1 LKKLAML
8 LLSATLA
15 ACQDARSLPVATET
29 LPSTFRAAATKS
41 LHAMPSL
48 GSDCSGYDAGF
59 DSTGGKLG
67 LPVIDSSYSGNVAYA
82 TGNGGGGAVFYAC
95 PGTDNS
101 FGMPVPRGHTPD
113 WFGEVRFDFATIF
126 SQADLYGK
134 MSAPVW
140 LPRTDYYMYLYDGQ
154 YHHVGSYK
162 IGRANVKKSV
172 LKFPSPF
179 ENGLA
184 TPTDK
189 ILYLEIAHRTK

>member
-82 TGNGGGGAVFYAC
+82 TGTGGGLAVFYAC

-113 WFGEVRFDFATIF
+113 WFGEVRFGFSTIF
-126 SQADLYGK
+126 GQADLYGK

-140 LPRTDYYMYLYDGQ
+140 LPRTDYYMYIYDQ
-154 YHHVGSYK
+154 KDKLIESYK
-162 IGRANVKKSV
+162 IGRANAKSGN
-172 LKFPSPF
+172 LTFPSPF
-179 ENGLA
+179 QNGF
-184 TPTDK
+184 TVVQYTS
-189 ILYLEIAHRTK
+189 INFEIAHKTK